1 MGNQPSSPTR
11 AQDTAERAQ
20 PASPPSTTTQD
31 AIPTSAPEADAGA
44 DSGAL
49 KDLYANMRFA
59 LWPAIALCFIW
70 TLYMSPSSLPSGLPV
85 LWEPPSDEISADK
98 IVPIHPKNLRQ
109 SFLYGKL
116 STQCFMG
123 VCPSSALK
131 EAAIISGRDKV
142 TSQQLLA
149 IEALVE
155 ELDSKSSLI
164 DTLSGVMSFINVVWF
179 FSIVGIVGTVIPV
192 MNKLFGEIIVK
203 VAVALGRMMYSC
215 FRPIL
220 MWLAKDLPKFCHEYG
235 VFEAALYLACLSL
248 INTAAAYPIHQVSAA
263 RMIALTGA
271 FGLLPALFYSVKLH
285 EPPVIYL
292 GRSRAPKSKIEAAIV
307 CCAFAAL
314 ELIPLT
320 LVFDSNLMGFFAV
333 SFFYQMLGFGVSCFG
348 FGFSI
353 GFDNLKSLERCC
365 ITSKI
370 MLMTYALFLMNGVA
384 KKHVVKPFALGI
396 MVWGS
401 VVFFLALLII
411 SSRFH
416 CGGFGRKYNMINL
429 LMISSIALYSFL
441 GFVWHAPALSN
452 TAITFLVLWLMEKQ
466 FEVLKIGVISLFLG
480 CVMLAWS
487 SHQLSTRP
495 DFLLKIIEPQ
505 GVLL

>member
-1 MGNQPSSPTR
+1 MGNQPSRPPVPPPS
-11 AQDTAERAQ
+11 QDAEERA
-20 PASPPSTTTQD
+20 PPRTTAQD
-31 AIPTSAPEADAGA
+31 AIPTSAPQDDAGA
-44 DSGAL
+44 DDRAL
-49 KDLYANMRFA
+49 KGLYANMRFA
-59 LWPAIALCFIW
+59 LWPASGLCFVW
-70 TLYMSPSSLPSGLPV
+70 TLYMSPSSLPEGLPV
-85 LWEPPSDEISADK
+85 LWKPPSNESSADK

-109 SFLYGKL
+109 SFQFGRL
-116 STQCFMG
+116 SAQCFIG
-123 VCPSSALK
+123 VCPPSALK
-131 EAAIISGRDKV
+131 EAANISGRDNV
-142 TSQQLLA
+142 TSKQLLA

-179 FSIVGIVGTVIPV
+179 FSIVGIVATVIPV
-192 MNKLFGEIIVK
+192 MHKLFGDIISK
-203 VAVALGRMMYSC
+203 VALALGRMLYSC

-220 MWLAKDLPKFCHEYG
+220 MWLANDLPKFCHEYG
-235 VFEAALYLACLSL
+235 VFEAALYLTCLSL
-248 INTAAAYPIHQVSAA
+248 INTAAAYPVHQVSAA
-263 RMIALTGA
+263 RMVALTGA
-271 FGLLPALFYSVKLH
+271 LGFLPALFYSAKLH

-292 GRSRAPKSKIEAAIV
+292 GNSRSPKYKVDAASI

-333 SFFYQMLGFGVSCFG
+333 SFFYQMIGFGVSCFG

-353 GFDNLKSLERCC
+353 GFDSLKSLERCC

-370 MLMTYALFLMNGVA
+370 MLITYAIFLVNGLA
-384 KKHVVKPFALGI
+384 KKHIVRPFALGI

-401 VVFFLALLII
+401 VVYFLALLII
-411 SSRFH
+411 SGRWH
-416 CGGFGRKYNMINL
+416 CGGFGKKYNMINL
-429 LMISSIALYSFL
+429 LMVSSIALYSFL

-480 CVMLAWS
+480 CLMLAWS